1 MDNGIPG
8 GFSGLLEQAQ
18 KMQERLKSI
27 QDEAGRKAVEGTSG
41 GGMVTVTANG
51 MQEVLAVRIDPS
63 VVADGDVEMLQ
74 DLIVAA
80 TNNALQSAREQ
91 MAGEMSKLT
100 GGMSIP
106 GLF

>member
-18 KMQERLKSI
+18 KMQERLKAI
-27 QDEAGRKAVEGTSG
+27 QEEAGRKTFDGSAG

-51 MQEVLAVRIDPS
+51 MQEILAVRIDPS
-63 VVADGDVEMLQ
+63 VIADGDAEMLQ

-80 TNNALQSAREQ
+80 TNNALQVAREQ
-91 MAGEMSKLT
+91 MASSMAQLT
-100 GGMSIP
+100 GGMNIP